1 MQVNHLSIA
10 HEGSRPEKPR
20 VHATARTVMA
30 AEIPNKQ
37 ILDTSAWNNLID
49 DPGLDLIREKLR
61 SVTIIPTALAIAE
74 IAATEDPGRRLGL
87 LRMIKTVGKDNR
99 PLATPN
105 QLIIAVCQGYARR
118 DQTLTLNTGN
128 DAEGAWIALNRP
140 ELADSAAQRVA
151 VGFNKEREDVLRNF
165 TEGLREELKAVFER
179 EERPPSIGALLRHYA
194 QNGDF
199 LYEVVNPIYERAV
212 GMSLLRCELWSLFNA
227 TPYWRMFLLGYG
239 CAIYQRAVKPKSF
252 GHRNNP
258 GHLDLWSA
266 TYLPS
271 CDVFVTADKRQRR
284 ALKILNKGNA
294 RPTSIMSYREW
305 RGAIIR

>member
-1 MQVNHLSIA
+1 MEVNHLSIA
-10 HEGSRPEKPR
+10 REASRPEKPSVR
-20 VHATARTVMA
+20 PTARTVMA

-74 IAATEDPGRRLGL
+74 IAATEDRGRRLGL
-87 LRMIKTVGKDNR
+87 LRLIKTVGKDNR

-118 DQTLTLNTGN
+118 DQTLTLNTGH

-140 ELADSAAQRVA
+140 ELADDAAQRVA
-151 VGFNKEREDVLRNF
+151 LEFNKEREDVLRNF
-165 TEGLREELKAVFER
+165 TEGLREELKAVFENV
-179 EERPPSIGALLRHYA
+179 ERPPSMGALLRHYA
-194 QNGDF
+194 QNDDF
-199 LYEVVNPIYERAV
+199 LYEVVNPIYECAV
-212 GMSLLRCELWSLFNA
+212 GVPLLRCELWSLLNS

-239 CAIYQRAVKPKSF
+239 CAIYQRAVKRQGF

-271 CDVFVTADKRQRR
+271 CDVFVTTDKRQRR

-294 RPTSIMSYREW
+294 RPASIRSYREW
-305 RGAIIR
+305 WGALFR